1 MTSGCVVRY
10 FEMTG
15 EIIVVC
21 IVWIYSGSRYD
32 DMWRFA
38 AAGEAEMAVGDLS
51 AGLRG
56 NTLC

>member
-1 MTSGCVVRY
+1 
-10 FEMTG
+10 MTG